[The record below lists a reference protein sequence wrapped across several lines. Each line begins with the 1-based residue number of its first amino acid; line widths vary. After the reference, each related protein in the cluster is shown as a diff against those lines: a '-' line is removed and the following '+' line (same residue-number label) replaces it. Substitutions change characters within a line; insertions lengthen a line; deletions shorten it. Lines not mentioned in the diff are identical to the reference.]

1 MSKHLNDMPD
11 DVWLSAWRD
20 SDRWF
25 LRPLMWIWTGMFWV
39 LALGTYFAWWVPAY
53 WVLLANIP
61 ADVIT
66 EGIPKVRNFICWSY
80 LGFGALSIFMHW
92 YDLQLSV
99 PRKDKDYPL
108 VEADWFTRDMIR
120 KLGFH
125 VLGFAILLWLAVF
138 MRSHGTSSSVSHLVS
153 AVVMLGLAAGLL
165 VYSYRPLTYG
175 LRVPSEAEVQAAL
188 AAREQR
194 LLTPPSAA
202 AGAAAASDYAT
213 PVEKRDASL
222 RFSDIFGMQEI
233 KEKLLAPAQRVLTN
247 TPRTE
252 PAPNGILLH
261 GEPGN
266 GKTVFA
272 EALAGELGIPFVEL
286 TYGAVSS
293 KWIGE
298 VPRVITNCFT
308 YARRNAPCVLFVDE
322 IDSFI
327 RSRDEYSNNSEDQ
340 KVTNTLLT
348 EIVSLRKH
356 QVVLV
361 GATNFLDKLDPAA
374 IREGRFDY
382 KVEITPPDE
391 QARVGMLL
399 QGVDKYARELMIDR
413 DAATSVAQRW
423 KGFSA
428 SRLMAVVKALPE
440 YARERGIDRIGYE
453 DWIAVLRTVQGR
465 KGKVPESSKTLDELV
480 LDSGTCE
487 ALTLIANRLKDV
499 SRIEAL
505 GGSLPTGVLFYGP
518 SGTGKTA
525 TARALA
531 KACGWSFL
539 AVSGPELVADRERLP
554 ALYVEAKDLRPTLV
568 FIDEADDVLRDRRAS
583 STPDITNRLLVLMD
597 GIDDRV
603 QDVVFVAAT
612 NHPEQIDPALLRA
625 GRFTEKVEFI
635 APAHDQVPQFVTAWL
650 QEKKVLLGA
659 DVDPLWVAH
668 AVRGETIANIE
679 GILQYALNRA
689 IEFHRE
695 GRILSLSRDDIESA
709 VRVVSLSKG
718 FGEDTMN

>member
-1 MSKHLNDMPD
+1 MNKHLNNMPD

-61 ADVIT
+61 ADVIA

-80 LGFGALSIFMHW
+80 LGFGALSIVFHW
-92 YDLQLSV
+92 YDLQMSV
-99 PRKDKDYPL
+99 PRKDKEYPL
-108 VEADWFTRDMIR
+108 VEADWFARDMIR

-125 VLGFAILLWLAVF
+125 VLGFAVLLWLAVF
-138 MRSHGTSSSVSHLVS
+138 MRSHGASSPVSHLVS
-153 AVVMLGLAAGLL
+153 AVGMLGLATGLL
-165 VYSYRPLTYG
+165 VYSYRPYTYG
-175 LRVPSEAEVQAAL
+175 LRVPTEAEVRAGL

-202 AGAAAASDYAT
+202 AGAAVASDYAT

-222 RFSDIFGMQEI
+222 RFSDIFGMQDI

-293 KWIGE
+293 KWVGE
-298 VPRVITNCFT
+298 IPRVLTNCFT

-340 KVTNTLLT
+340 KITNTLLT

-361 GATNFLDKLDPAA
+361 AATNFLGKLDAAA

-391 QARVGMLL
+391 QARVGLL
-399 QGVDKYARELMIDR
+399 LKGIEKYAQGLVVEHS
-413 DAATSVAQRW
+413 AATSIARRW

-440 YARERGIDRIGYE
+440 YARERGTDRIGYE

-465 KGKVPESSKTLDELV
+465 KGKVPENAKSMEELV
-480 LDSGTCE
+480 LDPRTRD
-487 ALTLIANRLKDV
+487 ALTLIANRMKDV

-531 KACGWSFL
+531 KACSWSFL
-539 AVSGPELVADRERLP
+539 AISGPELVADRERLP
-554 ALYVEAKDLRPTLV
+554 ALYAEAKDLRPTLV
-568 FIDEADDVLRDRRAS
+568 FIDEADDVLRDRQTS
-583 STPDITNRLLVLMD
+583 MTPDITNRLLVLMD

-612 NHPEQIDPALLRA
+612 NHPDQIDPALLRA
-625 GRFTEKVEFI
+625 GRFTEKVEFV
-635 APAHDQVPQFVTAWL
+635 APAHDQVPIFISAWL
-650 QEKKVLLGA
+650 QEKGVALGP
-659 DVDPLWVAH
+659 DVDPQWVAH

-689 IEFHRE
+689 IEVHRA
-695 GRILSLSRDDIESA
+695 GSPLALSRGDVESA
-709 VRVVSLSKG
+709 VRLVVTARRG
-718 FGEDTMN
+718 G